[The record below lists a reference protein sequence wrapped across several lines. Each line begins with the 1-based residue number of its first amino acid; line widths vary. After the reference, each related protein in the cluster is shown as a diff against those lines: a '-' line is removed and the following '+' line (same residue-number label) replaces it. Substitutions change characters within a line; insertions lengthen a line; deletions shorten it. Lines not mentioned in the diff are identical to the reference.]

1 MSEQKKTPVVAIAL
15 SIICVLLGAG
25 FVGTLALYLPT
36 QDEISQKQ
44 QTIQTLTQQIAALQQ
59 ELATAPDATVYQSV
73 INQLESQ
80 VATLNSTLAA
90 YMSEYGDLPD
100 IIGLNMHS
108 TAYSNTADLEAEGSV
123 TVVEASL
130 SYAGYLTVEA
140 TSNSSTTYAQVS
152 YTFRDCELS
161 FNHTLGEDGAWLFP
175 VLPAHITMIIGTL
188 EPENGTQVE
197 AVVTYYY

>member
-59 ELATAPDATVYQSV
+59 ELATAPDATVYQNV

-80 VATLNSTLAA
+80 VTTLNSTLAA

-100 IIGLNMHS
+100 IIGLNLYS
-108 TAYSNTADLEAEGSV
+108 TAYSNTADLEPESSL

-130 SYAGYLTVEA
+130 GYAGYLTVEA
-140 TSNSSTTYAQVS
+140 TSNSSTTYARVS
-152 YTFRDCELS
+152 CNL
-161 FNHTLGEDGAWLFP
+161 LGKRLDGLLLFAYF
-175 VLPAHITMIIGTL
+175 VLGRQIKS
-188 EPENGTQVE
+188 
-197 AVVTYYY
+197 